1 MRRKKIGI
9 LGGTFNP
16 VHIGHLQLA
25 KNAYETFGL
34 DSVLMMVN
42 GVPPHKR
49 SSEVLDGYIR
59 LEMLKRGISH
69 TKGLQAS
76 DFELKREEVNFTYK
90 TLELL
95 TLEYPDTDFYFIMG
109 ADSLCAIDSWK
120 HPEKICQLATLLV
133 AVRDDW
139 DRILISRE
147 IGRVKEK
154 YQANIELLDMP
165 EIEISS
171 SEIRER
177 VRQGKSILR
186 YVPVE
191 VDQYIRKH
199 QLYREG

>member
-1 MRRKKIGI
+1 MSRKKIGI

-25 KNAYETFGL
+25 KNAYETFQL

-42 GVPPHKR
+42 GMPPHKR
-49 SSEVLDGYIR
+49 TAEVLDGGIR

-69 TKGLQAS
+69 TKGLKAS

-109 ADSLCAIDSWK
+109 ADSLCSIDSWK

-139 DRILISRE
+139 DRILVSRE
-147 IGRVKEK
+147 IARVQKK
-154 YQANIELLDMP
+154 YQAKIEFLDMP

-171 SEIRER
+171 SEIRKR
-177 VRQGKSILR
+177 VKQGKSILR

-191 VDQYIRKH
+191 VDHYIKKH
-199 QLYREG
+199 QLYRE